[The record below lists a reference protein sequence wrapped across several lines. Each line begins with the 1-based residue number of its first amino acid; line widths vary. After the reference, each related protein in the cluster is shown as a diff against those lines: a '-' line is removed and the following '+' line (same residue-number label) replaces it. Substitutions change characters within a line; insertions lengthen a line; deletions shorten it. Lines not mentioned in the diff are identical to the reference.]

1 MSIDPTTQS
10 RAGAPAE
17 GAPSAPNNDAKAGA
31 AFRAILERLEEKT
44 RALGEASEN
53 LDDPSR
59 LGELDRSEGDMVVA
73 LGKLGTSAQQLE
85 IASSRLE
92 DLDVT
97 VRGLISNV
105 EDADFSEVALDLQRA
120 EQTLMLA
127 QATGARLMQQSLL
140 NYL

>member
-59 LGELDRSEGDMVVA
+59 LGDAVLSARASVEEAVS
-73 LGKLGTSAQQLE
+73 LGTELIEAYR
-85 IASSRLE
+85 ASNQR
-92 DLDVT
+92 
-97 VRGLISNV
+97 N
-105 EDADFSEVALDLQRA
+105 DATATTAAPDS
-120 EQTLMLA
+120 
-127 QATGARLMQQSLL
+127 QANAKQ
-140 NYL
+140 